1 MAPAVWPPSWS
12 QPLALLQLDT
22 ADRAVI
28 RVAGESD
35 LWSASEVL
43 RSDEWVVS

>member
-28 RVAGESD
+28 RVAGEVR
-35 LWSASEVL
+35 LVSASEVL
-43 RSDEWVVS
+43 KYDDWDVS